1 MEFQVQG
8 SVLVDGEWVSR
19 SADVYQIMSRTQQ
32 QDDVEMDD
40 VDNVHHVP
48 PEVGILT
55 KTVVESPLYSTIIP
69 ANIRQKDLDDVVF
82 IGEDFV
88 QLKEICDYGHLRH
101 IATKFDFK
109 GKILAAKAFGDPRK
123 VQINTSEQSPLLK
136 RSSLQRG
143 RRSTTGEESNT
154 LPLEVIVLTLSTR
167 TLMFLWAKSNHTDL
181 TTFVQKTIQLPT
193 AASRFNR
200 PGQFL
205 AIDPRCRAI
214 AVGAHEGCFMLY
226 KTKTMDTWRRDMR
239 AGRDEAP
246 IIEEAQYSIDG
257 RIMHMDF
264 LSANDD
270 AHVVLIFILV
280 HEGKTKVASYDWDF
294 RNSLD
299 TMPRINRSVLDFG
312 EWSQFLRGVNLYA

>member
-1 MEFQVQG
+1 MG
-8 SVLVDGEWVSR
+8 
-19 SADVYQIMSRTQQ
+19 
-32 QDDVEMDD
+32 DVE
-40 VDNVHHVP
+40 NAPHIP
-48 PEVGILT
+48 PEIGVLT
-55 KTVVESPLYSTIIP
+55 KTVVGSPLYSTIIP
-69 ANIRQKDLDDVVF
+69 ANIRHKDLDDVVF

-101 IATKFDFK
+101 IATKSDFK

-123 VQINTSEQSPLLK
+123 VQINTSERSPLLK
-136 RSSLQRG
+136 RASLPRG
-143 RRSTTGEESNT
+143 RRSTTGEESST

-167 TLMFLWAKSNHTDL
+167 TLMFLWAKASHTGP
-181 TTFVQKTIQLPT
+181 TTFAQKMIQLPT

-214 AVGAHEGCFMLY
+214 AVAAYEGCFMLY

-239 AGRDEAP
+239 AGRDDAP
-246 IIEEAQYSIDG
+246 IIEEAQYPING

-264 LSANDD
+264 LSAGDD

-280 HEGKTKVASYDWDF
+280 DGGKIKVASYDWDF

-299 TMPRINRSVLDFG
+299 ITPRITRSVLSFG
-312 EWSQFLRGVNLYA
+312 KYSKFLRYTSCLQMD